1 MTTSRFLARR
11 VRVWLALTATLG
23 IVDPSVT
30 HAQRPAEVRVSMS
43 GPTRTITSALQQV
56 RAGGRIVV
64 EAGTYREPTI
74 VVNQPVEIVGV
85 GRPVL
90 DGEGVHEIFLVTA
103 DSVTVRGFRLV
114 HVNTSYV
121 EDLAAIRVREARGCT
136 IADNQFDDVFFG
148 VYLAKVTGCR
158 IERNQLHATNRT
170 ETTSGNGIHL
180 WSSRDVQIKGNTVAG
195 FRDGLYFEFVHD
207 AVVQENVSERNI
219 RYGLHFMY
227 SDDCRYEG
235 NTFSRNGSG
244 VAVMYTN
251 RVTMTG
257 NRFEHNWGAAA
268 YGLLLKEI
276 SDARIERNVF
286 VANTTGLVADGANR
300 MQVRANDFVENGW
313 ALRLNA
319 STVGGD
325 VSKNNFEGN
334 TFDVASNSQD
344 VSTVI
349 SGNYWD
355 AYRGYDLNRDGVGD
369 VPFHPVRVF
378 SMLVERTEP
387 AMILLRSA
395 FVTLIDATER
405 VLPVIT
411 PRLLADA
418 NPSMR
423 RLQ

>member
-1 MTTSRFLARR
+1 MGRMRLLFTLITIPAAA
-11 VRVWLALTATLG
+11 VPAL
-23 IVDPSVT
+23 V
-30 HAQRPAEVRVSMS
+30 HAQRLAEVRVSVS
-43 GPTRTITSALQQV
+43 GPTRTIASALTQV

-74 VVNQPVEIVGV
+74 RVSQPVEIVGV

-90 DGEGVHEIFLVTA
+90 DGEGVHEILLVTA
-103 DSVTVRGFRLV
+103 DSVTVRGFRFV

-121 EDLAAIRVREARGCT
+121 EDLAAIRVVEARGCT
-136 IADNQFDDVFFG
+136 IADNEFTDVFFG
-148 VYLAKVTGCR
+148 VYLAKVSGCR
-158 IERNQLHATNRT
+158 IERNRLHAANRS

-180 WSSRDVQIKGNTVAG
+180 WSTRDVQIIGNTITG

-207 AVVQENVSERNI
+207 AVVQHNVSERNI

-244 VAVMYTN
+244 VAVMYTH
-251 RVTMTG
+251 RVTMIA

-276 SDARIERNVF
+276 SDARIERNTF
-286 VANTTGLVADGANR
+286 LGNTTGLVADGANR
-300 MQVRANDFVENGW
+300 MQARSNDFLDNGW

-319 STVGGD
+319 STVGGE
-325 VSKNNFEGN
+325 VSRNNFSGN

-387 AMILLRSA
+387 ALILLRSA

-411 PRLLADA
+411 PRLLVDA

-423 RLQ
+423 RLR